1 MNIVK
6 KIRASKELNKKQV
19 GLYIFALEIVMECLP
34 RGLFIPSYDSSKDL
48 KKFDLCERTI
58 HCQKNINVFVFG
70 YMYIVY

>member
-1 MNIVK
+1 
-6 KIRASKELNKKQV
+6 
-19 GLYIFALEIVMECLP
+19 MECLP